1 MNGDE
6 NEIAEICKEVLE
18 LDQLDKWKSDSVS
31 LLEARRSSTVWES
44 DMLKVIYEPNKWA

>member
-6 NEIAEICKEVLE
+6 NEIAEICTEVLE

-31 LLEARRSSTVWES
+31 LLEARSSSAVRES
-44 DMLKVIYEPNKWA
+44 DMLSLIYEPNKWA